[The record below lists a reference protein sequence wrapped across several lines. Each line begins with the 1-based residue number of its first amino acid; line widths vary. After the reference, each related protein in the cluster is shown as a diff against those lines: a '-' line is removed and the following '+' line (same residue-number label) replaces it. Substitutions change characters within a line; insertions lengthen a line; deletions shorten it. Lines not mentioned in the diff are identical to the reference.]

1 MRPAPRWH
9 LDACFLKGTPAKCVS
24 DRHRLA
30 LATSRSA
37 LGWGNPRSE
46 VARVVLD
53 HPSLREYYC
62 YLVPDGCREAVDVGS
77 IVWVPSRN
85 RRARGWVV
93 GFDPA
98 DEDHPHDDRLKAI
111 EKVDPAFPVLTTE
124 QVALAGALARYYLC
138 ETRRFL
144 RRMTPPSLR
153 GLGKP
158 RQAATAARGDG
169 ARVMEV
175 LAESLSE
182 AGFALVRR
190 QGGGEGLDAEV
201 ALLCHEAGE
210 FPAAALAGA
219 IQRLSER
226 GIASIVALGSSYA
239 REAARLRERL
249 WGRHLYVDSGTPAA
263 RQKEVWMQAQAP
275 GAVVFGD
282 RAVVF
287 QRCRPPSL
295 VLVVD
300 EGSPTHREQGVPH
313 HATSTVASLRA
324 AIEGAP
330 ALLSGSWFRYES
342 LAAAS
347 SAFHSE
353 RSWHEA
359 RSAREGGGSSHRRLV
374 VIDRSEE
381 PPHPGALSE
390 RVATEIGRTTAEGGR
405 ALVFV
410 TRKGGYRAIRCRDC
424 GFVMSHD
431 TALRC
436 RRCGSARLGG
446 AAPGA
451 QAVAEELER
460 VVPNRR
466 ICVVTKETQSVDPAA
481 EIIVGTEAVLY
492 EPVVVELVVI
502 QSFEALVSL
511 VSYEA
516 WWRAVRVIEQLAG
529 VAGGGNA
536 RGQGRLLVQ
545 CFDSGHPI
553 LEALESGDPWK
564 AAVTDLEDRAGGAL
578 PPFRACVLVE
588 ASGDGARELVEEAAS
603 WGEASDSRAQGEL
616 TVLGP
621 HSEGSKCRVLLFHD
635 GGVDLY
641 DRAMQLRRRAAAKG
655 AKLRIEVDP
664 DFSYRRV

>member
-1 MRPAPRWH
+1 MRRAPSWH
-9 LDACFLKGTPAKCVS
+9 LDGCFLQGAPAECVS
-24 DRHRLA
+24 DRHSVA
-30 LATSRSA
+30 VSASRSA
-37 LGWGNPRSE
+37 LGWGNPKSA

-62 YLVPDGCREAVDVGS
+62 YLVPENYREAVSVGS

-93 GFDPA
+93 GFDSA
-98 DEDHPHDDRLKAI
+98 YEDHPHDGQLKAI

-124 QVALAGALARYYLC
+124 QVALAGSLARYYLC

-158 RQAATAARGDG
+158 RKEATAAQVEG
-169 ARVMEV
+169 AWVIEV
-175 LAESLSE
+175 VRESLSE
-182 AGFALVRR
+182 AGFALEHRK
-190 QGGGEGLDAEV
+190 GGGTSIDAEI

-210 FPAAALAGA
+210 FPAAALAEA

-226 GIASIVALGSSYA
+226 GVGSIVALGSSYA

-249 WGRHLYVDSGTPAA
+249 WGRHLYVDSGTPAT
-263 RQKEVWMQAQAP
+263 RQKEVWTHAQTS

-287 QRCRPPSL
+287 QRCRRPSL
-295 VLVVD
+295 FLVVD

-313 HATSTVASLRA
+313 HATSTVVALRA
-324 AIEGAP
+324 AVEGSP

-347 SAFHSE
+347 SAFCSE
-353 RSWHEA
+353 
-359 RSAREGGGSSHRRLV
+359 GSLKNAGPGWDGRRASHRLFV
-374 VIDRSEE
+374 VIDRSKE

-390 RVATEIGRTTAEGGR
+390 RVATEIGRVTAEGGR
-405 ALVFV
+405 VLVFV
-410 TRKGGYRAIRCRDC
+410 TRKGGYRATRCRDC

-431 TALRC
+431 TAVRC

-446 AAPGA
+446 AAPGV
-451 QAVAEELER
+451 QAVAEELGR
-460 VVPNRR
+460 VVPGRR
-466 ICVVTKETQSVDPAA
+466 LCVVTKETQSMDPDAQ
-481 EIIVGTEAVLY
+481 IVVGTEAVLY
-492 EPVVVELVVI
+492 EPVVADLVVV

-516 WWRAVRVIEQLAG
+516 WWRAVRVIQQLAG
-529 VAGGGNA
+529 VTGGA
-536 RGQGRLLVQ
+536 QRGQGRLLVQ

-553 LEALESGDPWK
+553 LQALEHGDLWK
-564 AAVTDLEDRAGGAL
+564 AAVTDLEDRASAGL
-578 PPFRACVLVE
+578 PPFTACVLVE
-588 ASGDGARELVEEAAS
+588 ASGHGAEELVEEAAS
-603 WGEASDSRAQGEL
+603 WGEAAGSRARDAL
-616 TVLGP
+616 AVLGP
-621 HSEGSKCRVLLFHD
+621 HAEGSKFRVLLFHD
-635 GGVDLY
+635 GSLDLY
-641 DRAMQLRRRAAAKG
+641 DRALRLRRQAAGQG
-655 AKLRIEVDP
+655 ARLRIEVDP